1 MRQQGTY
8 EKKLR
13 GILFLVCLTAVF
25 VFTGAVRVQAETR
38 ENTALEGI
46 YIEDISVGGMTE
58 SQISQAIN
66 SKMEELKTSTINL
79 CVGEQAA
86 QVSAGELGLTW
97 ENQELVQQALAV
109 GQKGNVLERF
119 KVKKHLEQQESITLS
134 LSFLVDADAVRQAVE
149 TCAVPL
155 NRDAVSASLVRENGT
170 FVVQEGQDGY
180 TVNVD
185 ASVEK
190 VVDYMQNVWRGG
202 LGAVNM
208 DTEVSPAGG
217 DPEQLSL
224 VQDVL
229 GQSSTDYS
237 GSNRNRK
244 QNVSTGTSKI
254 NGTVLYPGESFSVT
268 EAVTPF
274 DAENGYV
281 PAASYEMGSVVESY
295 GGGICQVS
303 TTLYLAVLRAELEV
317 TERYNHSMIVNYV
330 KPSMD
335 AAIAEGVKDF
345 SFVNNTDA
353 PIYILGY
360 ADGSEIGFVI
370 YGHETRDPNR
380 SISYESKTLTT
391 TECTT
396 SLSADP
402 SASYGSISKVSS
414 GHTGYT
420 AELWKVITIDG
431 TETREQ
437 VNSSTYNMSPNKY
450 TIGTK
455 TDDPEAKAAM
465 EAAIASND
473 LDQVEAAA
481 GKYPGGKS
489 PETNDSK
496 SSEDDEQEEN
506 TSDGSTNE

>member
-1 MRQQGTY
+1 MRWKRTY

-13 GILFLVCLTAVF
+13 ELLLMAGLMAAF
-25 VFTGAVRVQAETR
+25 VIAGAVTVRAETK
-38 ENTALEGI
+38 EITALEGI

-58 SQISQAIN
+58 AEIHQAVDG
-66 SKMEELKTSTINL
+66 KMEILKTSAIHL
-79 CVGEQAA
+79 GVGEEAA
-86 QVSAGELGLTW
+86 QVSAEELGLSW
-97 ENQELVQQALAV
+97 VNQDLIQQALSV

-119 KVKKHLEQQESITLS
+119 KVNKRLEQGEPITLS
-134 LSFLVDADAVRQAVE
+134 LTFSVDPDAVRQAVE
-149 TCAVPL
+149 TYAVPL
-155 NRDAVSASLVRENGT
+155 NRDAVDASLSRENGT
-170 FVVQEGQDGY
+170 FVVYEGQDGY
-180 TVNVD
+180 TVNMD

-190 VVDYMQNVWRGG
+190 VINYMTNTWRGG
-202 LGAVNM
+202 LGSVTM
-208 DTEVSPAGG
+208 ETEISPAGG
-217 DPEQLSL
+217 DPSQLSL

-244 QNVSTGTSKI
+244 QNVSTGTSRI

-268 EAVTPF
+268 DAVTPF
-274 DAENGYV
+274 DEENGYA

-317 TERYNHSMIVNYV
+317 TQRYNHSMIVNYV

-345 SFVNNTDA
+345 CFVNNTDA

-360 ADGSEIGFVI
+360 ADGSDVGFVI

-396 SLSADP
+396 SLSADS
-402 SASYGSISKVSS
+402 SAAYGSVTRVSS
-414 GHTGYT
+414 GHVGYT
-420 AELWKVITIDG
+420 AELWKVIEING
-431 TETREQ
+431 NETREQ
-437 VNSSTYNMSPNKY
+437 VNSSTYNMTPNKY
-450 TIGTK
+450 TVGTK
-455 TDDPEAKAAM
+455 TDDPDAKAAM
-465 EAAIASND
+465 QAAIAAND
-473 LDQVEAAA
+473 LGKVEEAAA
-481 GKYPGGKS
+481 KYPGGKS
-489 PETNDSK
+489 QSAAPQ
-496 SSEDDEQEEN
+496 SSGEEGSVEEN
-506 TSDGSTNE
+506 SSDNEE